1 MDKKN
6 VKIKRIKT
14 HPKLTAAKK
23 EELRKA
29 AELEEKG
36 RTDPLVQAD
45 HARAI
50 QRVEAVRLVR
60 SIAESLATLKQKRNL
75 SYADLAE
82 RTGIER
88 SALNRL
94 LTGKQEN
101 TTIETLVRIATAMD
115 CDLTVTVD
123 E

>member
-1 MDKKN
+1 MKKKT
-6 VKIKRIKT
+6 VKVKRIKT

-23 EELRKA
+23 AELHKA
-29 AELEEKG
+29 AELEENG

-60 SIAESLATLKQKRNL
+60 SIVEDLATVKQKRNL
-75 SYADLAE
+75 SYADLAD

-88 SALNRL
+88 PALNRL

-101 TTIETLVRIATAMD
+101 TTIETLVRIATALN